1 MDGNPLRLGVLGCA
15 DIAVSRV
22 VPALR
27 GSSQVVVQ
35 ALASRDAAK
44 AAQWAEKLAIPAAS
58 PSYAELLQRDDVEA
72 VYVPLVNSLHCPWTL
87 AALQAGKHVLC
98 EKPLALSVKEARR
111 MVETAASEKRVLMEG
126 FMYRYHPRTR
136 KAFELARGGELGELA
151 SIQSEF
157 SYFLPD
163 SGGYLFDRERGGGAL
178 YDVGCYCIDL
188 ARAVTGDEP
197 LEVFATQNLS
207 PGGVDLSFAGLM
219 RFDGGVLSSFH
230 VSMKEEPRFGYRL
243 VGSRGLVEAP
253 WAFVS
258 FGRETHLLLQKDEKA
273 QTLTFAGVDEYRAE
287 FEHFADVI
295 RGRSEPLVPIEE
307 ALGNLRVLEA
317 LRRSAVRGRPV
328 PLKRR

>member
-44 AAQWAEKLAIPAAS
+44 AARWAEKLGVPAAC

-98 EKPLALSVKEARR
+98 EKPLALTVKEARR
-111 MVETAASEKRVLMEG
+111 MVETARSENRVLMEG
-126 FMYRYHPRTR
+126 FMYRHHPRTR
-136 KAFELARGGELGELA
+136 KALELVRGGQIGELA
-151 SIQSEF
+151 SVQSEF

-163 SGGYLFDRERGGGAL
+163 SDGYLFDRERGGGAL
-178 YDVGCYCIDL
+178 YDVGCYCVEL
-188 ARAVTGDEP
+188 ARAVAGGEP
-197 LEVFATQNLS
+197 IQVFATQNLS
-207 PGGVDLSFAGLM
+207 PGGVDLSFDGLM
-219 RFDGGVLSSFH
+219 RFNGGVLSAFH

-258 FGRETHLLLQKDEKA
+258 FGREAHLLLQRSEKA
-273 QTLTFAGVDEYRAE
+273 ETLTFAGVDEYRLQ

-295 RGRSEPLVPIEE
+295 RGRAEPLVPIEE
-307 ALGNLRVLEA
+307 SLGNLRVLEA
-317 LRRSAVRGRPV
+317 LRRSAVRNRPV
-328 PLKRR
+328 RLKGR